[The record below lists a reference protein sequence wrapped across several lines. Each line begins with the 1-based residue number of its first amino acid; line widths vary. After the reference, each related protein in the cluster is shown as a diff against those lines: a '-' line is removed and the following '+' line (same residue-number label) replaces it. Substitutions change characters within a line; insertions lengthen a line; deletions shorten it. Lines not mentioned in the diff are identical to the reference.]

1 MTIETGRKT
10 AEELFRM
17 PDDGSRYE
25 LVRGELRRM
34 TPAGNTHGYI
44 AGEIFAELR
53 NHVKAN
59 DLGRTY
65 AAETGFKVASDPD
78 TVRAPDAAF
87 ISREQVEKTGPTEG
101 YWPGAPD
108 LAVEVVSPNDTH
120 SEVVEKAL
128 AWLEAGS
135 RMVLVADPGNST
147 LTVYRSPRDVSVLRQ
162 GDTADGGD
170 VVPGWK
176 LSVAQL
182 FE

>member
-1 MTIETGRKT
+1 MTIEIGHKT
-10 AEELFRM
+10 AEELLRM

-34 TPAGNTHGYI
+34 APAGNRHGYI
-44 AGEIFAELR
+44 VGEIFAELR
-53 NHVKAN
+53 NYVKAN

-65 AAETGFKVASDPD
+65 AAETGFKVASNPD
-78 TVRAPDAAF
+78 TVLAPDAAF
-87 ISREQVEKTGPTEG
+87 VSRERVDKTGPTEG

-108 LAVEVVSPNDTH
+108 LAVEVVSQNDTH

-128 AWLEAGS
+128 VWLESGS
-135 RMVLVADPGNST
+135 RMVLVADPGNRT
-147 LTVYRSPRDVSVLRQ
+147 LSVYRSPRDVSVLRQ
-162 GDTADGGD
+162 GETADGGD

-176 LSVAQL
+176 LSVAQF

>member
-1 MTIETGRKT
+1 MTIETGHKT
-10 AEELFRM
+10 AEELLSM
-17 PDDGSRYE
+17 PDDGFRHE

-34 TPAGNTHGYI
+34 TPAGNRHGYV
-44 AGEIFAELR
+44 AGEIFADLR

-87 ISREQVEKTGPTEG
+87 ISRDRVEKTGPMEG

-135 RMVLVADPGNST
+135 RMVLVADPGNSI
-147 LTVYRSPRDVSVLRQ
+147 LTIYRSPRDVSVLRE
-162 GDTADGGD
+162 GDTVDGGD
-170 VVPGWK
+170 VVPSWT